1 MLTHSYSSL
10 NRTHHYHLHLYA
22 LSDGCLDIDLDLDGM
37 TKMEVEDEEVEV
49 LETVRDRYNDRCQ
62 MRLQSVQSQ
71 CVELS
76 YDYDST

>member
-62 MRLQSVQSQ
+62 MRLQSVQCQ

>member
-1 MLTHSYSSL
+1 
-10 NRTHHYHLHLYA
+10 
-22 LSDGCLDIDLDLDGM
+22 
-37 TKMEVEDEEVEV
+37 MEVEEEEEEV

-62 MRLQSVQSQ
+62 MRLQSVQLQCQ